1 MMVGVVK
8 ADMQGHFREG
18 MPFVPSFDP
27 CLARAVVRYL
37 AECQEIQAVMEF
49 VKLFMRFR
57 QVEQNRSPGQG
68 FHVNFCASA
77 QIL

>member
-1 MMVGVVK
+1 MMEGVVE

-18 MPFVPSFDP
+18 MPFVPSLDP
-27 CLARAVVRYL
+27 CLARAIVRHL
-37 AECQEIQAVMEF
+37 AERQEIQAVMEVGEFF
-49 VKLFMRFR
+49 VRLR